1 MNSKYLILL
10 LALSSMTGCGQQKN
24 TENKTQKIEKQ
35 QTMDLNK
42 ITNETVKKAIEALQE
57 NDKTLWYSYFTKDAV
72 FTDDGN
78 KLDLKSFFDNA
89 FNHKEKFLSI
99 DKIENNGKNLEGNF
113 FAGQWGTFRTYFHFH
128 INQEGKIE
136 RLDIGQTK

>member
-1 MNSKYLILL
+1 MKRIFLTLL
-10 LALSSMTGCGQQKN
+10 LSISIASCAQK
-24 TENKTQKIEKQ
+24 TEKIQPTKTEKQ
-35 QTMDLNK
+35 QTMHLNK

-99 DKIENNGKNLEGNF
+99 DKVENEGKNLEGNF

-128 INQEGKIE
+128 INAEGKIE

>member
-1 MNSKYLILL
+1 MKRLFFILV
-10 LALSSMTGCGQQKN
+10 LSISITSCAQK
-24 TENKTQKIEKQ
+24 TDKTQPTKTEKKQ
-35 QTMDLNK
+35 IMDLNK

-57 NDKTLWYSYFTKDAV
+57 NDRTLWYSYFAKDAV

-78 KLDLKSFFDNA
+78 ELNLKSFFDNA

-99 DKIENNGKNLEGNF
+99 DKVENDGKNLQGNF
-113 FAGQWGTFRTYFHFH
+113 FAGQWGTFRTYFNFH
-128 INQEGKIE
+128 VDQEGKIE